1 MEERLTELELRSMHH
16 ERTLQEL
23 FDTVF
28 AQQKTIDRLEREMG
42 QMREQVE
49 QALPSLVERPED
61 EAPPPHY

>member
-28 AQQKTIDRLEREMG
+28 AQQKTIDRLEREMK

-49 QALPSLVERPED
+49 QTLPSLGEQPED

>member
-28 AQQKTIDRLEREMG
+28 AQQKTIDRLEREMK

-49 QALPSLVERPED
+49 QTLPSLGEQAED